1 MPPHQRDYDLVRVEV
16 LDADLRPA
24 EVIAVLEELKFSHP
38 STLRAVRLDRDIRD
52 YIVAALRR
60 HTAAG

>member
-1 MPPHQRDYDLVRVEV
+1 VPPHERQFDLARVEV

-24 EVIAVLEELKFSHP
+24 EVVAALEALKFQYP
-38 STLRAVRLDRDIRD
+38 SSLRTIRLDRDIRD

>member
-1 MPPHQRDYDLVRVEV
+1 VEV

-24 EVIAVLEELKFSHP
+24 EVIAVLEELKFTNP
-38 STLRAVRLDRDIRD
+38 STLRTVRLDEGIRN
-52 YIVAALRR
+52 YLVTALRR